1 MPRAV
6 REAVY
11 YNIVRAMML
20 LNIFIR
26 RPPLLALLLAMPLVA
41 ESQSNPSGS
50 ADWWMVRLTA
60 GIVSI
65 AAIQT
70 IVFGLQAHRL
80 KQTIDKMDEIAG
92 DQTKDV
98 RNSIAQATRAAQ
110 AMEQIATSMSQ
121 NAESVRKS
129 VEVSEEISKTQK
141 LISEL
146 HSRAYLTILFE
157 GMLPPGSGVKSAIQ
171 G

>member
-1 MPRAV
+1 
-6 REAVY
+6 
-11 YNIVRAMML
+11 
-20 LNIFIR
+20 
-26 RPPLLALLLAMPLVA
+26 
-41 ESQSNPSGS
+41 
-50 ADWWMVRLTA
+50 
-60 GIVSI
+60 
-65 AAIQT
+65 
-70 IVFGLQAHRL
+70 
-80 KQTIDKMDEIAG
+80 MDEIAG

-146 HSRAYLTILFE
+146 HSRSISDHF
-157 GMLPPGSGVKSAIQ
+157 V
-171 G
+171 